1 MTAAPADGRRG
12 IRLALS
18 VRPRQP
24 MTIVCGTDFSPASI
38 TACEVAALIAAAND
52 EPLLLVHAVM
62 PVTVPPQYDV
72 ARALD
77 DVVTSAERALGDLAA
92 RLGKDGV
99 QVSTSVPVGA
109 GDEVL
114 LAEVE
119 RIGAQMV
126 VVGSVGGRGLKA
138 LLGSTSDRIASR
150 TPVPLFVV
158 RGDFPAAA

>member
-1 MTAAPADGRRG
+1 
-12 IRLALS
+12 
-18 VRPRQP
+18 
-24 MTIVCGTDFSPASI
+24 MTIVCGTDFSPTSI
-38 TACEVAALIAAAND
+38 TACEVAALIAAAHD

-77 DVVTSAERALGDLAA
+77 DVVTSAERALSDLAA

-109 GDEVL
+109 ADEVL

-119 RIGAQMV
+119 ESRRAHDRGRLGGWTRAQ
-126 VVGSVGGRGLKA
+126 SPPRQHQ
-138 LLGSTSDRIASR
+138 
-150 TPVPLFVV
+150 
-158 RGDFPAAA
+158 